1 MKKNSFFKLTD
12 FGYKIIE
19 EMFEDGKFQD
29 VRVLL
34 FLISEMD
41 INYGA
46 LNIST
51 ADLSMRFK
59 WSQRYAQAIL
69 KRLEGMGTIKRM
81 NRICVAVNPSIAWA
95 SKDARKAYFH
105 LTVKSGFDKIPT
117 YIFEDRKEENEFI
130 ESESL

>member
-1 MKKNSFFKLTD
+1 MKRNSFFKLTD
-12 FGYKIIE
+12 FGYKAIE
-19 EMFEDGKFQD
+19 EMFEQGKYQD
-29 VRVLL
+29 ARVLL

-51 ADLSMRFK
+51 NDLSMRFK

-69 KRLEGMGTIKRM
+69 KRLEGIGTIRKL

-95 SKDARKAYFH
+95 SKDARKALFH
-105 LTVKSGFDKIPT
+105 LTDKTGFDKIPT
-117 YIFEDRKEENEFI
+117 YIHNEAKGDENE
-130 ESESL
+130 L